1 MSCIWLT
8 LSLPQFEDDPEIN
21 GMLNDFM

>member
-8 LSLPQFEDDPEIN
+8 LSPPQFEDDPEIN